1 MDHFSH
7 RDGRMW
13 CEEVPLD
20 AAAGAAGTP
29 LYVYSSRT
37 LRHHAR
43 AIRAAFAEHDPLVC
57 YAVKANSNL
66 ALLAVLA
73 AEGLGFDIVSGGE
86 LDRVRSL
93 GVPGERVV
101 FSGVGKTREEMEAAL
116 DVGVLLFNVE
126 SEPELDLLEEV
137 ARARGRVASVGVRLN
152 PDVDAGTHPHIT
164 TGRRENKFGV
174 DLEVGERLARRA
186 ARSPVLRLRALQCHI
201 GSQITSPEPFAEA
214 LGRVAEVAR
223 RLAPEAPDLT
233 WLDMGGGFGIPYQGQ
248 PVPGFDDYARAVA
261 PIVRASGLRL
271 LLEPGRVI
279 VGSAG
284 VLLTRVLFVKH
295 SGGKRFVIV
304 DAGMNDLLRPSLYDA
319 WHPVW
324 PVRGPPPP
332 PTGSDG
338 GGEPCDVVGPVCE
351 SADFL
356 ALARPLPEVRPGD
369 LLAVS
374 RVGAYGFCMSSNYN
388 DRPRAAEVLV
398 DGESLAVVR
407 ERERPE
413 DLLRRDRPFAPFRRW
428 AKADEAAGTAP

>member
-1 MDHFSH
+1 
-7 RDGRMW
+7 
-13 CEEVPLD
+13 
-20 AAAGAAGTP
+20 
-29 LYVYSSRT
+29 
-37 LRHHAR
+37 
-43 AIRAAFAEHDPLVC
+43 
-57 YAVKANSNL
+57 
-66 ALLAVLA
+66 
-73 AEGLGFDIVSGGE
+73 
-86 LDRVRSL
+86 
-93 GVPGERVV
+93 
-101 FSGVGKTREEMEAAL
+101 
-116 DVGVLLFNVE
+116 
-126 SEPELDLLEEV
+126 
-137 ARARGRVASVGVRLN
+137 
-152 PDVDAGTHPHIT
+152 
-164 TGRRENKFGV
+164 
-174 DLEVGERLARRA
+174 
-186 ARSPVLRLRALQCHI
+186 
-201 GSQITSPEPFAEA
+201 
-214 LGRVAEVAR
+214 
-223 RLAPEAPDLT
+223 
-233 WLDMGGGFGIPYQGQ
+233 
-248 PVPGFDDYARAVA
+248 VPGFDDYARAVA

-428 AKADEAAGTAP
+428 AEADEAAGTAP